1 MRKSE
6 RCGEGYIK
14 IIEVYSKKREVWRI
28 IKDSVWLNRKNRK
41 VDIRMKVGQGE
52 KKDYINN

>member
-41 VDIRMKVGQGE
+41 VDIRMKVEQGE
-52 KKDYINN
+52 KKDYMNN